1 METITEDPRPFA
13 LPFGSINMT
22 ERRIMASKFG
32 VNWDAI
38 EVDLSDIP
46 KPEDPENATDDEK
59 VAVAKAFTRIIGP
72 NERFAMLFTAVKRQI
87 PTATEAEISKR
98 ADSGEWVLSI
108 GDDAEEVA
116 GEGDPLPAPTATS
129 DTTSSTTSS

>member
-1 METITEDPRPFA
+1 MEATTDSPRAFA

-22 ERRIMASKFG
+22 ERRIMAKLFG

-46 KPEDPENATDDEK
+46 KPEDPDDVTDAEK

-72 NERFAMLFTAVKRQI
+72 NERFAMLFTAVKRQL
-87 PTATEAEISKR
+87 PTSTEAEIAKR
-98 ADSGEWVLSI
+98 ADSGEWVLSV
-108 GDDAEEVA
+108 GDDEEVA
-116 GEGDPLPAPTATS
+116 AGADPLPAPTAPS
-129 DTTSSTTSS
+129 ATTSSSTSA